1 MIKKNPLTSA
11 GSKLAKGQSKILTPL
26 TVRSRKLLA
35 IGGKSSFPVIRQD
48 CSLACKRLSNKWVK
62 QGVSAPVPG
71 ASHQAAASQMRS
83 NRGLG
88 DEDFHYQEVSSRNNF
103 RCSSVRKVGILMT
116 TTMADG
122 NTIISS
128 ALNISDGTCISRRRI
143 FVSLRVKSA
152 SDQ

>member
-1 MIKKNPLTSA
+1 
-11 GSKLAKGQSKILTPL
+11 
-26 TVRSRKLLA
+26 
-35 IGGKSSFPVIRQD
+35 
-48 CSLACKRLSNKWVK
+48 
-62 QGVSAPVPG
+62 
-71 ASHQAAASQMRS
+71 
-83 NRGLG
+83 
-88 DEDFHYQEVSSRNNF
+88 
-103 RCSSVRKVGILMT
+103 MT